1 MGFKDDIDVAQYSLP
16 LSVTFSYD
24 GANVSD
30 PQIQLNLYNAAG
42 HLIQGLSAE
51 LTLTPTQKT
60 QLKNAL
66 DARLA
71 TFESNTGWTLLEE

>member
-1 MGFKDDIDVAQYSLP
+1 MGIKEDIDVAQYSLP

-24 GANVSD
+24 GVAVSD
-30 PQIQLNLYNAAG
+30 PLVQLNLYNAAG
-42 HLIQGLSAE
+42 HLIQGFSTE
-51 LTLTPTQKT
+51 LVLTPTQKT

-71 TFESNTGWTLLEE
+71 TFESNTGWTLLDE